1 MPVRKLSKSYGSLS
15 GILPSSKFEGSIHFE
30 SSLERDFAYLLEH
43 DGSVDHYEVQPLKI
57 EWIDQKGVARKYTP
71 DFLVFFNSVY
81 QPTQNYKPQLIEIK
95 YRDDL
100 KKKWKELKPRFKAAI
115 DFCKKRGWDF
125 KIYTEREI
133 HNDKL
138 FNARFLQNFVNA
150 NYDFDQSVLLKLTLE
165 RLKVSTPEE
174 IIAACSNN
182 KYLRAELLH
191 TLWSLIAIGNIGY
204 DDSEK
209 LSMQSEIW
217 YK

>member
-43 DGSVDHYEVQPLKI
+43 DASVDHYEVQPLKI
-57 EWIDQKGVARKYTP
+57 EWTDQKGLSRKYTP
-71 DFLVFFNSVY
+71 DFLVFFNSAF
-81 QPTQNYKPQLIEIK
+81 QSTRKNKPQLIEIK

-100 KKKWKELKPRFKAAI
+100 KKKWRELKPRFKAAV
-115 DFCKKRGWDF
+115 DFCTKRNWDF

-133 HNDKL
+133 HNDQL
-138 FNARFLQNFVNA
+138 FNARFLQNFINV
-150 NYDFDQSVLLKLTLE
+150 NYDFEKSVVIKQALE

-174 IIAACSNN
+174 IIATCSNN

-204 DDSEK
+204 DRSEK

-217 YK
+217 CK